1 MDFPPGIAEH
11 HEDSTSWLD
20 NRSPRPDIK
29 KLIVRSAYNRPPKD
43 TEVYMRARNETS
55 MKSTQRPA
63 VLTLPR
69 LGVRCGYGRTTT
81 TGAGATATNRG
92 P

>member
-1 MDFPPGIAEH
+1 
-11 HEDSTSWLD
+11 
-20 NRSPRPDIK
+20 
-29 KLIVRSAYNRPPKD
+29 
-43 TEVYMRARNETS
+43 MRARNETS